1 MEMKTAFLRPLN
13 CWWLTYRRPPWSQGT
28 ISAELACGFLFLVTT
43 KVAWPAHKSTT
54 GTSLVWSAQ
63 QALGLPERSPQR
75 ISCGFVNPILFHF
88 DLRQPFCLIW
98 VRKYG
103 LHRIST
109 RHEEPELNTQR
120 CGLEK
125 GLCCVLCSCFFKK
138 ASREVEVFSLRS
150 SFLVVALSLPSSAR
164 TDRMPRS
171 VGSFK
176 RGEVTCWRL
185 CHLWDSAA
193 LGPTQKEKEVPSR
206 QGFGQWVKFPERPA
220 ASQGCDRAP
229 GSQ

>member
-1 MEMKTAFLRPLN
+1 MKAAFLRPLN
-13 CWWLTYRRPPWSQGT
+13 CWWLTYGCPSWSQGT

-43 KVAWPAHKSTT
+43 KLAWPAQKSTT

-63 QALGLPERSPQR
+63 QALGLPERSLQR

-109 RHEEPELNTQR
+109 RHEEPELNTQH

-125 GLCCVLCSCFFKK
+125 GLCCVLCSCFLKK

-150 SFLVVALSLPSSAR
+150 SFLVVALSLPTRAR
-164 TDRMPRS
+164 IDSVLCS

-176 RGEVTCWRL
+176 RGEVMCWRH
-185 CHLWDSAA
+185 CHMWDGAA
-193 LGPTQKEKEVPSR
+193 LSPTQKEKEMLSR
-206 QGFGQWVKFPERPA
+206 QGYSQWVKFLERPV
-220 ASQGCDRAP
+220 ASQGCDCAP

>member
-1 MEMKTAFLRPLN
+1 M
-13 CWWLTYRRPPWSQGT
+13 
-28 ISAELACGFLFLVTT
+28 TT
-43 KVAWPAHKSTT
+43 KLAWPAQKSTT

-63 QALGLPERSPQR
+63 QALGLPERSLPR

-109 RHEEPELNTQR
+109 RHEEPELNTQH

-125 GLCCVLCSCFFKK
+125 GLCCVLCSCFLKK

-150 SFLVVALSLPSSAR
+150 SFLVVALSLPTRAR
-164 TDRMPRS
+164 IDSVLCS

-176 RGEVTCWRL
+176 RGEVMCWRH
-185 CHLWDSAA
+185 CHMWDGAA
-193 LGPTQKEKEVPSR
+193 LSPTQKEKEMLSR
-206 QGFGQWVKFPERPA
+206 QGY
-220 ASQGCDRAP
+220 SQ
-229 GSQ
+229 

>member
-1 MEMKTAFLRPLN
+1 MKTAFLRPLN
-13 CWWLTYRRPPWSQGT
+13 CWWLTYRHPPWSQGT

>member
-1 MEMKTAFLRPLN
+1 MKTAFLRPLN

-164 TDRMPRS
+164 TDRVPRS